1 MESKSSYIS
10 YRPDLKAK
18 ARENRNNMNK
28 PEAKIWYEI
37 LGNKNL
43 LGYRFLRQK
52 PIENF
57 IPDFYCHKLKLG
69 IEVDGQSHSEQTE
82 YDELRTEKFEELN
95 IKIVRYSNAGI
106 MTQIEGVYWDLEK
119 ILKLRE
125 IEFNI
130 M

>member
-37 LGNKNL
+37 LRNKNL

-95 IKIVRYSNAGI
+95 IKILRYSNAEI

>member
-1 MESKSSYIS
+1 
-10 YRPDLKAK
+10 
-18 ARENRNNMNK
+18 MNK

>member
-95 IKIVRYSNAGI
+95 IKILRYSNAEI

-130 M
+130 K

>member
-1 MESKSSYIS
+1 LESKSSYIS

>member
-37 LGNKNL
+37 LRNKNL